1 MRCAW
6 AILALGSLVLAG
18 CLHAEDEPA
27 GAPRRQIAVQPG
39 RVTASWVTQNQLYR
53 EGRAGRLAAPVNSTL
68 IGNLAPAAAPD
79 RSGRLLA
86 YSSWRRRGPVLRVR
100 DLATGA
106 DRIVAAGAYSG
117 VWRRDGAL
125 AYFQARVPFVRL
137 VRRYVGHVVVR
148 ARPTSPAVRWTR
160 SAARYV
166 VAAWAGDRLVAYRVG
181 AGWPDLL
188 VLDGPGRVR
197 LLGRSMALVAVSPDG
212 RQALV
217 ARYGSSPTLV
227 RVVSIADGAELSR
240 LRARRLRWILES
252 GAWEGDRAVAS
263 TSAGLGLFRVTD
275 RKLELEDVL
284 PLDPNVVGTGVF
296 EPRFDASGARVAAWI
311 ELHSTPRQT
320 FPAASVVDCDLA
332 ERSCTS
338 GPRVPSVPGVRLV
351 YDPSRP

>member
-1 MRCAW
+1 MLAVGS
-6 AILALGSLVLAG
+6 LALVG
-18 CLHAEDEPA
+18 CLHAKDEPA
-27 GAPRRQIAVQPG
+27 GAPRGPIAVQPG
-39 RVTASWVTQNQLYR
+39 RVTAPWVTQNRLYR
-53 EGRAGRLAAPVNSTL
+53 DGREGRLAAQVNTTL

-86 YSSWRRRGPVLRVR
+86 YSSWRRRGPVLRLR

-106 DRIVAAGAYSG
+106 DRLVAAGAYSG

-148 ARPTSPAVRWTR
+148 PRPTSPAVRWTR

-166 VAAWAGDRLVAYRVG
+166 VAAWAGDRLLAYRVG
-181 AGWPDLL
+181 AGWPDLV

-197 LLGRSMALVAVSPDG
+197 LLGRSTALVAVSPDG
-212 RQALV
+212 RHALV
-217 ARYGSSPTLV
+217 ARYGSSPALV

-296 EPRFDASGARVAAWI
+296 EPRFDPAGEQIVAWV
-311 ELHSTPRQT
+311 ELVSAPRQT
-320 FPAASVVDCDLA
+320 FPGAAVLECDLA

-338 GPRVPSVPGVRLV
+338 GPRVSSVPGVRLV